1 MSHLKQYKNITSAL
15 EQANAPLNNPLVIHL
30 EEEDEVLY
38 STPDVPSSKLKLQ
51 DDKLVLEDVVVPGF
65 VDLGLSVMWAE
76 CNLGAS
82 SPEGTG
88 LFYSWGE
95 VEGHEQDPVTK
106 ELKDGHVFSESTS
119 NYSTINS
126 DLYETDKDSV
136 KKYYQTIGQQYTE
149 YRIPTVEQ
157 VQELLDNTEQSIQH
171 INEVKCYVFTSKIN
185 NKSIVIPHV
194 EGWCRGER
202 YVNQL
207 WSGSYRLPNSTNY
220 SSSYAV
226 PFGNYG
232 YSKFEVPEDFFA
244 QSHRS
249 CGYQIR
255 GVCIYDPPK
264 NRAQLLDLNNP
275 ITVENDKLYCIRE
288 GEYTSAVEFVSQNNN
303 PITMYVSA
311 ESQFTNDAADTNVDR
326 YYPFFESNGEQKLQ
340 LTSGDWLDINSI
352 TAERYIYIKFSTS
365 SPTVININ
373 SYVFPEDV
381 DTSILVVS
389 GRKIVIPKSKP
400 ENLLFRFRYNDW
412 KGYDITFDWKG
423 QSSLSMYIA
432 DACKFMLSSPAQNVL
447 QYEYIN
453 RKSIYTLPSETLDLW
468 VDNVDDNGFIY
479 ARFKT
484 TVKGNLIITS
494 SRNEL

>member
-15 EQANAPLNNPLVIHL
+15 EQANEPLNNPLVIHL
-30 EEEDEVLY
+30 QEEDEVLY
-38 STPDVPSSKLKLQ
+38 STPDVPSSKLKLE
-51 DDKLVLEDVVVPGF
+51 DDKLVLEDVIVPGF

-106 ELKDGHVFSESTS
+106 ELKDGHVFSERTS
-119 NYSTINS
+119 DYYADSV
-126 DLYETDKDSV
+126 DLYEIDRDSV

-149 YRIPTVEQ
+149 YRMPTAEQ
-157 VQELLDNTEQSIQH
+157 IQELLDNTEQNIQY
-171 INEVKCYVFTSKIN
+171 INDIKCTVFTSKIN
-185 NKSIVIPHV
+185 GGSIIIPHV

-202 YVNQL
+202 YVDML
-207 WSGSYRLPNSTNY
+207 WSGSYRLPTENLWNDNH
-220 SSSYAV
+220 AV
-226 PFGNYG
+226 TFGTYG
-232 YSKFEVPEDFFA
+232 ADSFCLVADQVSQVHK
-244 QSHRS
+244 S

-264 NRAQLLDLNNP
+264 NGAKLLDLSNH
-275 ITVENDKLYCIRE
+275 ITVENDKLYCIRKD
-288 GEYTSAVEFVSQNNN
+288 EYTSAVEFVSQNNN
-303 PITMYVSA
+303 PITMYVSDKS
-311 ESQFTNDAADTNVDR
+311 EFTNDSADTNVDR

-484 TVKGNLIITS
+484 IVKGNLIITS
-494 SRNEL
+494 SRNE